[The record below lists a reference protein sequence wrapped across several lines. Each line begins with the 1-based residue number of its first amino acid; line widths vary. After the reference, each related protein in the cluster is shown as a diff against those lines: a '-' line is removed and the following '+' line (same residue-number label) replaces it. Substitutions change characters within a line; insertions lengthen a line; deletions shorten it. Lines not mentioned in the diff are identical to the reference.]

1 MQSWSL
7 KKFIEEYDTKDAAEV
22 WGVSRQAVDQ
32 AIERER
38 DIQIIYLNGYWEV
51 HESKLLKKVKARIK

>member
-38 DIQIIYLNGYWEV
+38 DIQIIYLDGYWEV
-51 HESKLLKKVKARIK
+51 HESKLLSKVKARVK